1 MILIAKVLENLSERS
16 VSVNEGSHTADPMRG
31 AFHTGIVAL
40 GALVLATGSAVTG
53 TAPKSPCRIVGA
65 EKLPPET
72 GGTAGICSAVEHAVE
87 ARAPNVAYSAEVN
100 VVSASRLTASLIVNG
115 KSLPE
120 QRFAVMDR
128 RLNASA
134 IQHFAEGLATEIAKA
149 AGK

>member
-1 MILIAKVLENLSERS
+1 
-16 VSVNEGSHTADPMRG
+16 MRG
-31 AFHTGIVAL
+31 ALHSGIVAL
-40 GALVLATGSAVTG
+40 AAIVFASGNAVTG
-53 TAPKSPCRIVGA
+53 SVPKNSCRVIGA
-65 EKLPPET
+65 EKLPPDM
-72 GGTAGICSAVEHAVE
+72 GGTAGICTAIEQAAR
-87 ARAPNVAYSAEVN
+87 ARAPNVAYSADVN

-120 QRFAVMDR
+120 QRFAVMDH

>member
-1 MILIAKVLENLSERS
+1 
-16 VSVNEGSHTADPMRG
+16 MRG
-31 AFHTGIVAL
+31 VLHTGIVAL
-40 GALVLATGSAVTG
+40 AALVLVNGNAVTAG
-53 TAPKSPCRIVGA
+53 VSKNPCRVVGT

-72 GGTAGICSAVEHAVE
+72 GGMAGICAAVEQAVA
-87 ARAPNVAYSAEVN
+87 ARAPNVAYSAEVK
-100 VVSASRLTASLIVNG
+100 VISASKLTASLIVNG

-134 IQHFAEGLATEIAKA
+134 IQHFAEGLATEVAKA